1 MSDHRSDSPTETEA
15 IGARLAAALR
25 PGDVVLIKGELGS
38 GKTTLIRGA
47 CRQLGVSD
55 PVASP
60 TFTIGRRY
68 SGRVPVSHLDLFRL
82 DDLAGEEPG
91 MLDDYLTDD
100 AISFVEWPEAAEA
113 AIGADDPAAA
123 GSVVR
128 VLMSHEGGG
137 RRLIT
142 IAVPEPWP
150 R

>member
-1 MSDHRSDSPTETEA
+1 LSDHRSDSPAETEA

-25 PGDVVLIKGELGS
+25 PGDVVLIRGELGT

-82 DDLAGEEPG
+82 DDFAGEEPG

-113 AIGADDPAAA
+113 AIGADDLGAA
-123 GSVVR
+123 GSVIRIV
-128 VLMSHEGGG
+128 MSHEGGDG
-137 RRLIT
+137 RLIT
-142 IAVPEPWP
+142 IAGPEPWP